1 MSRDYGGFWLWAMLK
16 SLSFE
21 MEWMECEREEDSG
34 VVDGVDGVCVC
45 VRDIGSV
52 LVSMVSDVRGFRSRK
67 MEYQNFRFTAIFKPF
82 FERSTWVCF
91 VMAVVSLFVNSFVG
105 IYRVLGYREYLFF

>member
-1 MSRDYGGFWLWAMLK
+1 MGYAKKVFRSKWNGWNARGRRIVGLWMV
-16 SLSFE
+16 
-21 MEWMECEREEDSG
+21 WM
-34 VVDGVDGVCVC
+34 VCVC

-67 MEYQNFRFTAIFKPF
+67 MEYHNFRFTAIFKPF

>member
-1 MSRDYGGFWLWAMLK
+1 VGGGRLHNVSSMRMSRDYGGFWLWAMLK

-45 VRDIGSV
+45 V
-52 LVSMVSDVRGFRSRK
+52 
-67 MEYQNFRFTAIFKPF
+67 
-82 FERSTWVCF
+82 
-91 VMAVVSLFVNSFVG
+91 
-105 IYRVLGYREYLFF
+105 